1 MAVTDLPPPTSLP
14 PEPAG
19 PHRVDVAA
27 LAADLRRR
35 VDGGVRFDTGT
46 RGAYS
51 TDASNYRIPPL
62 GVVEPRT
69 VEAAVEA
76 AAVCREHGVPLL
88 SRGGGTSLAG
98 QTTNAAVVL
107 DWSRY
112 CTGLVSVDT
121 DRRTCVVEPG
131 MVLDHLDARL
141 AEHGLT
147 WGPQPATHWTC
158 TVGGMLGNNACGA
171 SAQVY
176 GKAVDKVSRLEVLL
190 PDGTRMWVGPTSDE
204 EYAEIV
210 RAGGRRAEVYRGL
223 RALRDRYLAEIR
235 TGFPRIPRRVSG
247 YNLDALLPENGFDVA
262 RALVGSEGT
271 LVTVLRAELQLSE
284 LPRVRRLAVLGYP
297 DVVAA
302 GRDVARL
309 LPHRPHRLE
318 GVDEVLR
325 RNQDELG
332 MNPRA
337 LEKLPDGSGWL
348 LVELAGEDEEELGGR
363 MDRMVEDLRSAPE
376 PPAVLVLS
384 DPADQADMWAFRES
398 GLGATAH
405 PPDAHD
411 TWPGWED
418 SAVAPDQL
426 GEYLADLAE
435 LLDRH
440 GLTPSSLYGHFGHG
454 CVHLRIPFPLGAP
467 GGEDTYRPFLEDA
480 AELVTRYG
488 GSMSGEHGD
497 GQVRGEL
504 LPRMFEPEIVE
515 AFGRMKALL
524 DPDNRMNP
532 GKVVAPYPLDEHLRV
547 TADYPAWQPE
557 VAFGYPEDD
566 GSFAHAAAR
575 CVGVGKCRS
584 SLEVGSGQVMCPSYQ
599 VTGDEKHSTRGRARL
614 LFEMLRGDVIR
625 DRWRSTAVRDALDLC
640 LACKG
645 CRSDC
650 PVDVD
655 MATYKAEFLSHH
667 YAGRLRPRTHY
678 TLGWLPLVAR
688 FAALAPRVVN
698 ALTQTPGVRTVAKA
712 VGGVTP
718 ERDLPLFAPQRFTS
732 WYRDRGPRGTGER
745 GEVLLWPDT
754 FTEFFQPH
762 IGEAAVTVLED
773 AGFTVRIPDQELCC
787 GLTWISTGQLATA
800 ARTLRRTAGA
810 LAPELRAGMPVVALE
825 PSCTAVF
832 RSDAPE
838 LLPDDEDVRLLAA
851 STRTL
856 AELLGERAPEWEPP
870 RADRAA
876 MVQTHCHHHSI
887 MGFDQ
892 DRELMRRAG
901 FDADVLN
908 SGCCGLAGNFG
919 FERGHYDVSMA
930 CAEQALLPAVREGDP
945 QAVVLADGFSCR
957 TQVEQ
962 ADTGRRAVHLAE
974 ALAGLVTGAR
984 LEDNPE
990 RVLAPAPH
998 PPGRLAQGAVL
1009 AAAAGVTTAAVTGAV
1024 TAVRRTLTGR
1034 SAG

>member
-1 MAVTDLPPPTSLP
+1 VAVTDLPPPTSRP

-19 PHRVDVAA
+19 SGRIDVGT
-27 LAADLRRR
+27 LEADLRRR
-35 VDGGVRFDTGT
+35 VDGDVRFDTGT
-46 RGAYS
+46 LGAYS
-51 TDASNYRIPPL
+51 TDASNYRMPPL

-76 AAVCREHGVPLL
+76 AAVCREHGAPLL

-112 CTGLVSVDT
+112 CNRLLSVDV
-121 DRRTCVVEPG
+121 DRRSCVVEPG

-158 TVGGMLGNNACGA
+158 TVGGMLGNNACGS

-190 PDGTRMWVGPTSDE
+190 ADGTRMWVGPTSDE
-204 EYAEIV
+204 EYVEIV
-210 RAGGRRAEVYRGL
+210 TASDRRAELYRGL
-223 RALRDRYLAEIR
+223 RELRDRCLAEIR
-235 TGFPRIPRRVSG
+235 TGFPQIPRRVSG
-247 YNLDALLPENGFDVA
+247 YNLDSLLPENGFDLA

-284 LPRVRRLAVLGYP
+284 LPEARALAVLGYR
-297 DVVAA
+297 DVVTA
-302 GRDVARL
+302 GGAVTRV

-325 RNQDELG
+325 RSQDELG

-337 LEKLPDGSGWL
+337 LEKLPEGNAWL
-348 LVELAGEDEEELGGR
+348 LVELAGDEENLTER
-363 MDRMVEDLRSAPE
+363 MDRLVDDLASGPD
-376 PPAVLVLS
+376 PPDVLVITDS
-384 DPADQADMWAFRES
+384 TDQADMWAFRES

-405 PPDAHD
+405 PPDAPD

-418 SAVAPDQL
+418 SAVAPERL
-426 GEYLADLAE
+426 AAYLADLQQ
-435 LLDRH
+435 LLGRH
-440 GLTPSSLYGHFGHG
+440 RLTPASLYGHFGHG

-467 GGEDTYRPFLEDA
+467 GGEDPYRAFLEDA
-480 AELVTRYG
+480 ADLVTRHG
-488 GSMSGEHGD
+488 GSLSGEHGD

-504 LPRMFEPEIVE
+504 LTRMFGPELVE
-515 AFGRMKALL
+515 AFGRMKMLL
-524 DPDNRMNP
+524 DPDDQLNP
-532 GKVVAPYPLDEHLRV
+532 GKVVAPYPLDEHLRL
-547 TADYPAWQPE
+547 TADYPAWEPE
-557 VAFGYPEDD
+557 VAFSYPDD
-566 GSFAHAAAR
+566 GGSFPAAAAR
-575 CVGVGKCRS
+575 CVGVGKCRA
-584 SLEVGSGQVMCPSYQ
+584 SLEAGSGAVMCPSYQ

-678 TLGWLPLVAR
+678 SLGWLPLVAR
-688 FAALAPRVVN
+688 VAALAPRIVN
-698 ALTQTPGVRTVAKA
+698 VLTRTPGLRTVAKA
-712 VGGVTP
+712 VGGVAP
-718 ERDLPLFAPQRFTS
+718 ERELPLFAPRRFS
-732 WYRDRGPRGTGER
+732 HWYRERGPRGR
-745 GEVLLWPDT
+745 GVRGDVLLWPDT
-754 FTEFFQPH
+754 FTEFFEPH
-762 IGEAAVTVLED
+762 IGQAAVTVLED

-787 GLTWISTGQLATA
+787 GLTWISTGQLDMAS
-800 ARTLRRTAGA
+800 RMLRRTAGA
-810 LAPELRAGMPVVALE
+810 LAPALRSGMPVIGLE

-856 AELLGERAPEWEPP
+856 AELLGERAPDWSPP
-870 RADRAA
+870 QAGRAA
-876 MVQTHCHHHSI
+876 MVQKHCHHNSI
-887 MGFDQ
+887 MGFEQ
-892 DRELMRRAG
+892 DTELLERAG

-919 FERGHYDVSMA
+919 FERGHYEVSMA
-930 CAEQALLPAVREGDP
+930 CAEQALLPAVRDGNP
-945 QAVVLADGFSCR
+945 GAVVLADGFSCR

-962 ADTGRRAVHLAE
+962 GATGRRAVHSAE
-974 ALAGLVTGAR
+974 ALAGLVQEAPWGDR
-984 LEDNPE
+984 PE
-990 RVLAPAPH
+990 QALAPAPS
-998 PPGRLAQGAVL
+998 PPGPVAQAVAL
-1009 AAAAGVTTAAVTGAV
+1009 TGAV
-1024 TAVRRTLTGR
+1024 GAAGAAVGGAVAAVRRAVR
-1034 SAG
+1034 

>member
-1 MAVTDLPPPTSLP
+1 MAVTDLPPPTSRP
-14 PEPAG
+14 PEPVD
-19 PHRVDVAA
+19 PDRVDLTA
-27 LAADLRRR
+27 LEADLRRR
-35 VDGGVRFDTGT
+35 VDGEVRFDNGS

-51 TDASNYRIPPL
+51 TDASNYRLPPL

-107 DWSRY
+107 DWSRH
-112 CTGLVSVDT
+112 CNRLLSVDV
-121 DRRTCVVEPG
+121 DRRLCVVEPG

-141 AEHGLT
+141 AEHGLA

-158 TVGGMLGNNACGA
+158 TVGGMLGNNSCGA
-171 SAQVY
+171 TAQVY

-190 PDGTRMWVGPTSDE
+190 ADGTRMWVGPTTDE
-204 EYAEIV
+204 EYAGIV
-210 RAGGRRAEVYRGL
+210 AAGGRGAEVYRGL
-223 RALRDRYLAEIR
+223 RELRDRYLAEIR
-235 TGFPRIPRRVSG
+235 TGFPQIPRRVSG
-247 YNLDALLPENGFDVA
+247 YNLDSLLPENGFDVA

-271 LVTVLRAELQLSE
+271 LAIVLRAELELSE
-284 LPRVRRLAVLGYP
+284 LPCARALAVLGYP
-297 DVVAA
+297 DIVAA
-302 GRDVARL
+302 GREIPRM

-325 RNQDELG
+325 RSQDRLG

-337 LEKLPDGSGWL
+337 LEKLPEGHGWL
-348 LVELAGEDEEELGGR
+348 LVELAGDDEDELAGR
-363 MDRMVEDLRSAPE
+363 MDRLVDDIRSAPE
-376 PPAVLVLS
+376 PPDVLILT
-384 DPADQADMWAFRES
+384 DPDDQADMWALRES

-405 PPDAHD
+405 PPGDPD

-418 SAVAPDQL
+418 SAVAPERLGDYLHALEQL
-426 GEYLADLAE
+426 LG
-435 LLDRH
+435 RH
-440 GLTPSSLYGHFGHG
+440 HLTPAALYGHFGHG
-454 CVHLRIPFPLGAP
+454 CVHLRIPFPLGEA
-467 GGEDTYRPFLEDA
+467 GGGQPYRSFLEDA
-480 AELVTRYG
+480 ADLVTRHG
-488 GSMSGEHGD
+488 GSLSGEHGD

-504 LPRMFEPEIVE
+504 LSRMFGTELVE

-524 DPDNRMNP
+524 DPENRMNP
-532 GKVVAPYPLDEHLRV
+532 GKVVAPYALDEHLRL
-547 TADYPAWQPE
+547 TADYPAWEPD
-557 VAFGYPEDD
+557 VAFAYPDD
-566 GSFAHAAAR
+566 EGAFSRAAAR
-575 CVGVGKCRS
+575 CVGVGKCRA
-584 SLEVGSGQVMCPSYQ
+584 SLEAGSGAVMCPSYQ

-678 TLGWLPLVAR
+678 SLGWLPLVAR
-688 FAALAPRVVN
+688 VAALAPRVVN
-698 ALTQTPGVRTVAKA
+698 TLTGTPALATVAKA
-712 VGGVTP
+712 AGGIAP
-718 ERDLPLFAPQRFTS
+718 ERDLPQFATRRFS
-732 WYRDRGPRGTGER
+732 RWYRERGPRGSGHR

-762 IGEAAVTVLED
+762 IGQAAVTVLED
-773 AGFTVRIPDQELCC
+773 AGFTVRVPDEELCC

-800 ARTLRRTAGA
+800 ARVLRRTARA
-810 LAPELRAGMPVVALE
+810 LAPALHSGTPVVGLE

-851 STRTL
+851 NTRTL
-856 AELLGERAPEWEPP
+856 AELLGERAPDWSPP
-870 RADRAA
+870 QAGRQA

-892 DRELMRRAG
+892 DGELLARAG
-901 FDADVLN
+901 FDADVLD

-919 FERGHYDVSMA
+919 FERGHYEVSMA
-930 CAEQALLPAVREGDP
+930 CGEQALLPAVRNGDP
-945 QAVVLADGFSCR
+945 RTVVLADGFSCR

-962 ADTGRRAVHLAE
+962 GGTGRRAVHLAE
-974 ALAGLVTGAR
+974 ALAGLVAEVE
-984 LEDNPE
+984 LDDLPE
-990 RVLAPAPH
+990 QTLAPAPR
-998 PPGRLAQGAVL
+998 PPGRPAQTAALL
-1009 AAAAGVTTAAVTGAV
+1009 AAAGAAGAV
-1024 TAVRRTLTGR
+1024 VGGAVAAVRRAVR
-1034 SAG
+1034 

>member
-1 MAVTDLPPPTSLP
+1 MAVTDLPPPTSRP
-14 PEPAG
+14 PDPAG
-19 PHRVDVAA
+19 PDRVDVAG
-27 LAADLRRR
+27 LEADLRRR
-35 VDGGVRFDTGT
+35 VDGGVRFDDGT

-107 DWSRY
+107 DWSRH
-112 CTGLVSVDT
+112 CDRLVSVDT
-121 DRRTCVVEPG
+121 GQRTCVVEPG
-131 MVLDHLDARL
+131 MVLDHLDAEL

-147 WGPQPATHWTC
+147 WGPQPATHWAC

-176 GKAVDKVSRLEVLL
+176 GKAVDRVSRLEVLL
-190 PDGTRMWVGPTSDE
+190 ADGTRMWVGPTSDE
-204 EYAEIV
+204 EYAEIL
-210 RAGGRRAEVYRGL
+210 RAGGRPAVVHRGL
-223 RALRDRYLAEIR
+223 RELRDRYLAEIR

-271 LVTVLRAELQLSE
+271 LVTLLQAELQLSE
-284 LPRVRRLAVLGYP
+284 LPRARQLAVLGYP

-302 GRDVARL
+302 GRDVPRVL
-309 LPHRPHRLE
+309 RHRPHRLE

-337 LEKLPDGSGWL
+337 LEKLPDGGGWL
-348 LVELAGEDEEELGGR
+348 LVELAGDEDDLAGR
-363 MDRMVEDLRSAPE
+363 MARLVEDVRSADE
-376 PPAVLVLS
+376 PPEVLVLD
-384 DPADQADMWAFRES
+384 DPGDQADMWAFRES

-405 PPDAHD
+405 PPDAPD

-418 SAVAPDQL
+418 SAVAPERL
-426 GEYLADLAE
+426 GDYLADLAA

-440 GLTPSSLYGHFGHG
+440 RLTPSSLYGHFGHG

-467 GGEDTYRPFLEDA
+467 GGEETYRSFLEDA
-480 AELVTRYG
+480 ADLVTRYG

-504 LPRMFEPEIVE
+504 LARMFSPELVT
-515 AFGRMKALL
+515 AFGKVKALL
-524 DPDNRMNP
+524 DPDDRMNP
-532 GKVVAPYPLDEHLRV
+532 GKVVAPYPLDSYLRM
-547 TADYPAWQPE
+547 TADYPAWEPE

-584 SLEVGSGQVMCPSYQ
+584 SLDVTSGQVMCPSYQ

-614 LFEMLRGDVIR
+614 LFEMMRGELIP
-625 DRWRSTAVRDALDLC
+625 DRWRSTAVHDALDLC

-678 TLGWLPLVAR
+678 SLGWLPLVTR
-688 FAALAPRVVN
+688 VAALAPRAAN
-698 ALTQTPGVRTVAKA
+698 ALTHAPGLRALAKA

-718 ERDLPLFAPQRFTS
+718 ERELPLFAPQRFTH
-732 WYRDRGPRGTGER
+732 WYRERGPRGSGER

-762 IGEAAVTVLED
+762 VGHAAATVLED
-773 AGFTVRIPDQELCC
+773 AGFTVRVPDQELCC
-787 GLTWISTGQLATA
+787 GLTLISTGQLATA
-800 ARTLRRTAGA
+800 ARVLRRTARALGPA
-810 LAPELRAGMPVVALE
+810 LADGMPVVALE

-838 LLPDDEDVRLLAA
+838 LLPDDEHVRLLADR
-851 STRTL
+851 TRTL
-856 AELLGERAPEWEPP
+856 AELLEERAPDWTPP
-870 RADRAA
+870 AADRAA

-887 MGFDQ
+887 MGFDA
-892 DRELMRRAG
+892 DRRLLAKAG
-901 FDADVLN
+901 FDADVLH

-919 FERGHYDVSMA
+919 FERGHYEVSMA
-930 CAEQALLPAVREGDP
+930 CGEQVLLPAVRAGDP
-945 QAVVLADGFSCR
+945 RAVVLADGFSCR

-962 ADTGRRAVHLAE
+962 GETGRRAVHVVE
-974 ALAGLVTGAR
+974 ALAGLVSGAR
-984 LEDNPE
+984 LEDHPE
-990 RVLAPAPH
+990 RALAPTAR
-998 PPGRLAQGAVL
+998 PPGRLAQAATL
-1009 AAAAGVTTAAVTGAV
+1009 AAVGGVAGGVVAS
-1024 TAVRRTLTGR
+1024 AVRRAR
-1034 SAG
+1034 AGARP

>member
-1 MAVTDLPPPTSLP
+1 MAVTDLPPPTSRP
-14 PEPAG
+14 PEPAR
-19 PHRVDVAA
+19 PDRVDVAA
-27 LAADLRRR
+27 LAAELGRR

-51 TDASNYRIPPL
+51 TDASNYRTPPL

-112 CTGLVSVDT
+112 CNRLESVDVEG
-121 DRRTCVVEPG
+121 RTCVVEPG
-131 MVLDHLDARL
+131 MVLDHLDGRL

-190 PDGTRMWVGPTSDE
+190 ADGTRMWVGPTTDE
-204 EYAEIV
+204 EYAGIV
-210 RAGGRRAEVYRGL
+210 AAGGRRAEVYRGL
-223 RALRDRYLAEIR
+223 RELRDTYLGAIR

-271 LVTVLRAELQLSE
+271 LVTVLRAELHLSE
-284 LPRVRRLAVLGYP
+284 LPRARRLAVVGYP

-302 GRDVARL
+302 GREVARV

-325 RNQDELG
+325 RNQAELG

-337 LEKLPDGSGWL
+337 LERLPEGSGWL
-348 LVELAGEDEEELGGR
+348 LVELAGEEDDLDRR
-363 MDRMVEDLRSAPE
+363 MERLVEDLRSAPDR
-376 PPAVLVLS
+376 PAVLVLE
-384 DPADQADMWAFRES
+384 DPAEQADMWAFRES

-405 PPDAHD
+405 PPGAPD

-418 SAVAPDQL
+418 SAVAPERL
-426 GEYLADLAE
+426 GDYLADLGE
-435 LLDRH
+435 LLERH
-440 GLTPSSLYGHFGHG
+440 QLTPSSLYGHFGHG
-454 CVHLRIPFPLGAP
+454 CVHLRIPFPLGEP
-467 GGEDTYRPFLEDA
+467 GGQDPYRSFLEDA
-480 AELVTRYG
+480 ADLVARYG

-497 GQVRGEL
+497 GQVRAEL
-504 LPRMFEPEIVE
+504 LPRMFDPQVVE

-524 DPDNRMNP
+524 DPGNALNP
-532 GKVVAPYPLDEHLRV
+532 GKVVAPYPLDVHLRL
-547 TADYPAWQPE
+547 TPDYPAWEPE

-566 GSFAHAAAR
+566 GAFSHAAAR
-575 CVGVGKCRS
+575 CVGVGKCRA
-584 SLEVGSGQVMCPSYQ
+584 SLDASPGAVMCPSYQ

-667 YAGRLRPRTHY
+667 YAGRVRPRTHY

-688 FAALAPRVVN
+688 VGALAPRVVN
-698 ALTQTPGVRTVAKA
+698 VLTRTPGLRTVAKA
-712 VGGVTP
+712 IGGVTP

-732 WYRDRGPRGTGER
+732 WYRERGPRGTGER

-762 IGEAAVTVLED
+762 IGQAAVTVLED

-800 ARTLRRTAGA
+800 SRILRRTAGA
-810 LAPELRAGMPVVALE
+810 LAPALREGMPVVGLE

-838 LLPDDEDVRLLAA
+838 LLPDDADVRLLADR
-851 STRTL
+851 TRTL
-856 AELLGERAPEWEPP
+856 AELLGEHAPDWAPP
-870 RADRAA
+870 PADRAA

-892 DRELMRRAG
+892 DRELMRKAG

-930 CAEQALLPAVREGDP
+930 CAEQALLPAVRGGDP
-945 QAVVLADGFSCR
+945 RAVVLADGFSCR

-962 ADTGRRAVHLAE
+962 ADTGRRGVHLAE
-974 ALAGLVTGAR
+974 ALAGLVTGAPLGER
-984 LEDNPE
+984 PE
-990 RVLAPAPH
+990 EVLAPPPR
-998 PPGRLAQGAVL
+998 PPGRTAQALAL
-1009 AAAAGVTTAAVTGAV
+1009 ATAACAAGAAVTGGV
-1024 TAVRRTLTGR
+1024 TAVRRVLAGR
-1034 SAG
+1034 CAG